1 LNNLNVQ
8 KLCST
13 HYLILNLKLRIKN
26 IPSKDYWK
34 TENFVKNI
42 FIDHYYDWMNIE
54 WKIFL
59 NLIQKSS
66 PTQYFW
72 YRTTLDIS
80 SDINQPESFNISIAI
95 CLLIAWLLCYGCMIK
110 GIASSGKVCQFY
122 V

>member
-1 LNNLNVQ
+1 MNNLNVQ

-13 HYLILNLKLRIKN
+13 QYLILSLKLQIKN
-26 IPSKDYWK
+26 ILSKRILKNYMK
-34 TENFVKNI
+34 TLFKHMFLSTIIV
-42 FIDHYYDWMNIE
+42 IE
-54 WKIFL
+54 WKIFI

-110 GIASSGKVCQFY
+110 GIASSGKVCQY
-122 V
+122 YM